1 MSPDDLQQENT
12 MNIKTNINRNI
23 HNKEIEAR
31 SRIVLRDDL
40 VLYVRTSKGDGRF
53 GGIISFASVM
63 HVNGTSET
71 FIFTQDYSRKIATH
85 IGRATM
91 KNITEAHQ
99 TALSRLPDILL
110 DVRAQYGLP
119 EEPSAVEKMAFA
131 QATAHEAATNS
142 H

>member
-1 MSPDDLQQENT
+1 
-12 MNIKTNINRNI
+12 MNIKTSINRSI
-23 HNKEIEAR
+23 YDKQIKAK

-40 VLYVRTSKGDGRF
+40 VLYVRTYKLEGRF
-53 GGIISFASVM
+53 GGIASFASVM

-71 FIFTQDYSRKIATH
+71 FILTQDYNRNIATH

-99 TALSRLPDILL
+99 MALSKVPEVLI

-119 EEPSAVEKMAFA
+119 EEPSAVEKMATA

-142 H
+142 Y